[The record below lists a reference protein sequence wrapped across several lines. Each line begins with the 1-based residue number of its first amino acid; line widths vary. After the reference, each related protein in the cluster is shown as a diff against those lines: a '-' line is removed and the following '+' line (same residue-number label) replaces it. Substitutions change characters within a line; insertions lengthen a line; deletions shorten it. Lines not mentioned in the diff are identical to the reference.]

1 MIPKMANLFVI
12 ECLECF
18 EVKDVFDVVN
28 GGVGA
33 ALFFPLDQE
42 PEPSRTCS
50 SL

>member
-42 PEPSRTCS
+42 PERSRTCS